1 VGNAQRQNGGL
12 GQRSG
17 MTPGRDSAL
26 VCGVY
31 VADMKRSVVLVL
43 AAGLALAGCGSG
55 SKQTTRYATSPP
67 TTVGGLGVTT
77 SGPPPP
83 ISRVVT
89 WPAAQRLLKRCR
101 VRKLEQTHS
110 RVVTLRLRGGGAVTT
125 HEPTIDDI
133 FKLLARLPR
142 DCQPH
147 SVATE

>member
-1 VGNAQRQNGGL
+1 
-12 GQRSG
+12 

-43 AAGLALAGCGSG
+43 AAGLALAACGSG

-67 TTVGGLGVTT
+67 TTVGGLGTT